1 LKKTRFL
8 RRNQSS
14 TCSIFP
20 QKHHLEPHPHQ
31 PSTLTQQQK
40 TEFYRHFEHRQ
51 SRHENGKTPIQAL
64 FFRFSQMISRILQSQ
79 EASENRKKARKS
91 RFSEIRWIDT
101 PKRGQSTS
109 VVFAISD
116 QNREIPRMAKKAV
129 KPKSISKSEILNSLA
144 EKTGNSRKEAGAL
157 LEALEAVITENV
169 AKGPGIFTL
178 PGLVK
183 IYVHTKPATKER
195 TGTNPRTGEPIT
207 YAPKPARKMVKV
219 KALKKLK
226 DLI

>member
-1 LKKTRFL
+1 M
-8 RRNQSS
+8 
-14 TCSIFP
+14 IF
-20 QKHHLEPHPHQ
+20 
-31 PSTLTQQQK
+31 
-40 TEFYRHFEHRQ
+40 
-51 SRHENGKTPIQAL
+51 
-64 FFRFSQMISRILQSQ
+64 RILQWQ

-109 VVFAISD
+109 EQKCGRIHSSPKRSLQSVVFAIPD
-116 QNREIPRMAKKAV
+116 QKREIPRMAKKAV

-169 AKGPGIFTL
+169 SKGPGIFTL